1 MNHKE
6 RRQLENVLLVAGL
19 ARLDDPE
26 LIQQLADLVSDW
38 RGDKH
43 QFLQDLINEC
53 DPDQRSEMYSAI
65 APKLRFKALPLPTIE
80 CRIAEQAGA
89 MVSRKQMRVEG
100 SAPRPIQIGDHQIE
114 ITAQA
119 GNCGWAAVRCHQC
132 GKLEKFLSDTPI
144 GAMIAAR
151 KAGWVRDISAD
162 LEQCPECRATG
173 QEIGHA

>member
-1 MNHKE
+1 M
-6 RRQLENVLLVAGL
+6 ENVLLVAGL
-19 ARLDDPE
+19 ARLNDPE

-38 RGDKH
+38 QGDKH

-53 DPDQRSEMYSAI
+53 DPGQRYDMYSAI
-65 APKLRFKALPLPTIE
+65 APKLRFKALPLTTIE

-100 SAPRPIQIGDHQIE
+100 NAPRPIQIGDHQVE

-132 GKLEKFLSDTPI
+132 GKVEKFLSDTPA
-144 GAMIAAR
+144 GAMIEAR
-151 KAGWVRDISAD
+151 KAGWQRDAFVDGEI
-162 LEQCPECRATG
+162 CVECRAMMT
-173 QEIGHA
+173 QEIASA